1 MKTTIAVS
9 RGTKQQLQMM
19 GTKGQTY
26 DAIISELVEV
36 AEKSDFFER
45 QKTILAT
52 ERFVRLNEI

>member
-9 RGTKQQLQMM
+9 NSTRQHLQML

-26 DAIISELVEV
+26 DAIISELVEI

-45 QKTILAT
+45 QKTILAS
-52 ERFVRLNEI
+52 EKFVRLNEI